1 MLRDVHAGAVIIIVQ
16 ADDHGDHTLRAG
28 ERGLGDVAGLLAAGG
43 GGAELG
49 DGAVVLKIGLLG
61 VFVGRE
67 DVGVCFLGRLGRA
80 HGDGVLRQLIDET
93 EGQRHDGGHGKEHER
108 ELDDL
113 AAAGFLFSLF
123 SHLQQPPL
131 LLSSQP
137 LQRPSWP

>member
-1 MLRDVHAGAVIIIVQ
+1 MLGDVHTGAVIV
-16 ADDHGDHTLRAG
+16 AVETDDHGDHALCAG

-43 GGAELG
+43 GDAELG
-49 DGAVVLKIGLLG
+49 DGAVVLEIGLLC
-61 VFVGRE
+61 VVVSLE
-67 DVGVCFLGRLGRA
+67 NVGVCVFGRLGCA
-80 HGDGVLRQLIDET
+80 HGDGVLRHLIDEA
-93 EGQRHDGGHGKEHER
+93 EGERHDRGHGKEHER